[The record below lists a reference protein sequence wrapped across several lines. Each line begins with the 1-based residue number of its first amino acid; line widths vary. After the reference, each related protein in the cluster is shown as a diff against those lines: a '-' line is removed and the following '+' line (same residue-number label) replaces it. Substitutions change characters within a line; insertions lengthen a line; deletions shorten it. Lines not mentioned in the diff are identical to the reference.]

1 MFNIFKSKPSLLSL
15 ISNKK
20 KTDNHNDVY
29 ILEDST
35 ESYNNQSNN
44 NHFIID
50 IPMLEEL
57 DNSDIVSQYEYEQNT
72 SNYSLNNKTLY
83 DILNERYEKRK
94 SIYRFIKPRRLYKKY
109 NYMEY
114 PFYKNTK

>member
-1 MFNIFKSKPSLLSL
+1 MFNIFKSKTSLLSL

-20 KTDNHNDVY
+20 NTDNHNDVY

-35 ESYNNQSNN
+35 ESYNNQTNN

-57 DNSDIVSQYEYEQNT
+57 DNSNTESQYEYEHNT
-72 SNYSLNNKTLY
+72 SNYSLDKKTLY
-83 DILNERYEKRK
+83 DILNERYEKRQ
-94 SIYRFIKPRRLYKKY
+94 SIYRFVKPRRLYKKY